1 MKQPIYTGQ
10 RCPVCGRPTIAII
23 DQVAGLPVTICI
35 NCDNTEAMKRFPR
48 STRWRISFQVWLL
61 TTEAYGTWAL
71 LCTGLTMTALFVL
84 MVGVEAGWRRLAVG
98 GGWHC
103 LPGGGVS
110 ALPADHAPLPE
121 RTPEIT
127 AIRRRKRIPV
137 CLYQMDTYDTVQT
150 AVAGI

>member
-98 GGWHC
+98 AVGIAC
-103 LPGGGVS
+103 QVAVFL
-110 ALPADHAPLPE
+110 LYL
-121 RTPEIT
+121 
-127 AIRRRKRIPV
+127 RIMR
-137 CLYQMDTYDTVQT
+137 LYLRGRQK
-150 AVAGI
+150 